1 MLINDFV
8 LSRATSPQ
16 YMTQRDIKT
25 GLETLEL
32 VHIVWIG
39 LGQSLS
45 LNSLWTPPPPTHH
58 HHHTNFLG
66 TSKLHGKLIFGMHA
80 FMN

>member
-45 LNSLWTPPPPTHH
+45 LNSLSTPPPPHK
-58 HHHTNFLG
+58 LLS
-66 TSKLHGKLIFGMHA
+66 TSRLHGKLIFGMQA
-80 FMN
+80 YIN